1 MDNTTSDENDDDDLP
16 SSHPAVIAEMRRRRR
31 QRQQHRGGWQGEEM
45 ELQHKQNQQQDSSTK
60 DVSAAVDLKQFQNT
74 EVGVGYQAKHV
85 IRQRTSAGVAVTTTT
100 TTTTNNKQD
109 VSTNNLKHKSK
120 KMTYDHNNTAQVI
133 PTKEEFVRNDG
144 LRMFRKEIEN
154 ILSTPACLD

>member
-31 QRQQHRGGWQGEEM
+31 QQQRQQHRGGWQGEEM
-45 ELQHKQNQQQDSSTK
+45 ELQHEQNQQQDSNTK

-85 IRQRTSAGVAVTTTT
+85 IRQRTSAVAVATADAAATA
-100 TTTTNNKQD
+100 TNNKQD
-109 VSTNNLKHKSK
+109 VSTNNLNK
-120 KMTYDHNNTAQVI
+120 KMMYDHNNTAQVI
-133 PTKEEFVRNDG
+133 PTKEEFIRNDG

-154 ILSTPACLD
+154 ILSTPA